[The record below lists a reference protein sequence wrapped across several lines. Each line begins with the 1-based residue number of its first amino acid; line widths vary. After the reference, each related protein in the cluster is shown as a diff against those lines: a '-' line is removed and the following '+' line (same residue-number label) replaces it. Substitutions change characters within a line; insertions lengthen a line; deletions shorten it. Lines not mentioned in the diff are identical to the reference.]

1 MVRVRCARAIPS
13 AEGWISGWDGVGWEG
28 VMLLFSRV
36 PSGPTLLAT
45 RPVPGEPR
53 GKIRSRF
60 GPLVPFANQRRFIG
74 NPSRVRPLAP
84 KNFSVADVINRQ
96 TLGRKAQVA
105 LPLNYFRQK

>member
-13 AEGWISGWDGVGWEG
+13 AEGWISGWDGGVGGCHAPFFQSPFRADTTGDQACARRAEG
-28 VMLLFSRV
+28 QDPQPLWPV
-36 PSGPTLLAT
+36 GP
-45 RPVPGEPR
+45 
-53 GKIRSRF
+53 IRQSAPF
-60 GPLVPFANQRRFIG
+60 HWKPLTC
-74 NPSRVRPLAP
+74 SSLDP